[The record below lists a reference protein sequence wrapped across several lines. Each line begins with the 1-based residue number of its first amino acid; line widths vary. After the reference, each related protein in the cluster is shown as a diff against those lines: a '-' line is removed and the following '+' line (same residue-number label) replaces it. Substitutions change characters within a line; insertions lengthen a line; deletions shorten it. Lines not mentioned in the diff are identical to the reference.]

1 LELISNNYKGKIMNI
16 LRSLVIFFA
25 FVPVAFSS
33 SLDATDQENISKH
46 FDAYVN
52 EGKIPHISI
61 LAHKNGKEIYRHA
74 HGHADIE
81 SKTKINKGSIF
92 RIYSMSKPV
101 TGVAIMQLV
110 EQGKL
115 RLADKVSMYIPGFK
129 NTKVLNLEYQDYMVK
144 PKREMTIRDL
154 LTHTSGLTYSWAGE
168 GPVQQMYRKYN
179 IRPYFFGALDSE
191 MSKFPGDTC
200 AFAATA
206 ASVPLLHNPGE
217 KWSYGINM
225 DILGCVV
232 EVVSGLNF
240 AQYLQKNIFDPLK
253 LNSMGFAVKPKD
265 NNSFTTLYTSG
276 LFSRDGEI
284 IGAAGVNPADLMFSK
299 ELRQIDPYLKSPYQS
314 NTSKLYDG
322 GSGLVS
328 NIDDYAQFALM
339 LMNKGELNGVRI
351 LSESSV
357 EMMSKNHLSDSILSD
372 GAAFGLDG
380 VGFGL
385 TMAVV
390 EDAGRA
396 GTYSTNGEFSWG
408 GAASTTFWVDPVN
421 QVTAVMMTQYMPSD
435 KYPLRE
441 DLKTLIYSGLSNE

>member
-1 LELISNNYKGKIMNI
+1 MNI

-25 FVPVAFSS
+25 VVPVAFSS
-33 SLDATDQENISKH
+33 SLDATDQDNISKH

-81 SKTKINKGSIF
+81 SKTKINKDSIF

-101 TGVAIMQLV
+101 TGVAIMQLI

-115 RLADKVSMYIPGFK
+115 RLADKVSLYIPGFK

-144 PKREMTIRDL
+144 PKREVTIRDL

-240 AQYLQKNIFDPLK
+240 AQYLQENIFDPLK

-284 IGAAGVNPADLMFSK
+284 IGAGGANPADLMFSK

-357 EMMSKNHLSDSILSD
+357 EMMSKNHLSDSVLSD

-380 VGFGL
+380 IGFGL

-421 QVTAVMMTQYMPSD
+421 QLTAVMMTQYMPSD

>member
-1 LELISNNYKGKIMNI
+1 MNI

-25 FVPVAFSS
+25 VVPVAFSS
-33 SLDATDQENISKH
+33 SLDTTDQENISKH

-52 EGKIPHISI
+52 EGKLPHISI

-81 SKTKINKGSIF
+81 SKTKINKDSIF

-240 AQYLQKNIFDPLK
+240 AQYLQENIFDPLK

-299 ELRQIDPYLKSPYQS
+299 ELRQIDPYLESPYQS

-357 EMMSKNHLSDSILSD
+357 EMMSKNHLSDSVLSD

>member
-1 LELISNNYKGKIMNI
+1 MNI

-25 FVPVAFSS
+25 VVPVAFSS

-61 LAHKNGKEIYRHA
+61 LAHKDGKEIYRHA

-81 SKTKINKGSIF
+81 SKTKINKDSIF

-240 AQYLQKNIFDPLK
+240 AQYLQENIFDPLK

-299 ELRQIDPYLKSPYQS
+299 ELRQIDPYLESPYQS

-357 EMMSKNHLSDSILSD
+357 EMMSKNHLSDSVLSD

-385 TMAVV
+385 TMAVI